1 MIVLS
6 FESIKL
12 YGTWGG
18 EGGGALKGIRTNE
31 AHQNIMK
38 ITKIRV

>member
-1 MIVLS
+1 M
-6 FESIKL
+6 
-12 YGTWGG
+12 GRGGGG
-18 EGGGALKGIRTNE
+18 EEGGALKGIRTNE